1 MFLQRFAIV
10 NAELFDG
17 SGAPP
22 RRADAVVE
30 NGKIRAVAP
39 AGELN
44 LAGVPRTDAAGL
56 ALAPGFIDAH
66 SHSDATLMLYPESE
80 SRITQGFTTEVVG
93 QCGDADFICSG
104 PERRERLERENGA
117 RVVWHDL
124 ESYMAE
130 LARRAPAVNVA
141 ALAGHGAIRE
151 EILGM
156 SDRAPSPAELRRME
170 ELLDTALRQGAA
182 GLSSGLV
189 YLPGRYAET
198 PELAALAARLRGTGK
213 LYATHLRSEG
223 SGILPALR
231 EAAEIARAADGRLVV
246 SHLKTMGRENW
257 PKIRAALDEIDAM
270 RRSGLS
276 VTSDRYP
283 YLHAAT
289 GLRNVLPE
297 PYCSVAD
304 LREFLSAPERRREVA
319 AALENAEARR
329 KLPAEWEGILFT
341 GARVEPEHLALR
353 GLSLAEIARRFGVSP
368 AEACT
373 ELLATEPNPRTQL
386 RCMCEENLDRIL
398 SLDFVAAG
406 SDSSGVP
413 LDPSGPLTH
422 PRAFGTAARFF
433 RRVSRLASPAEAV
446 RRMTSLPA
454 AVHRLAGRGLVK
466 EGYAADLVLFD
477 PEKFDAPA
485 DYRDPRRPAVGVRT
499 VWVNGEIAFDA
510 EDPKRRGRAGVFL
523 PVR

>member
-1 MFLQRFAIV
+1 MTSERFAIV
-10 NAELFDG
+10 NAGLLDG
-17 SGAPP
+17 SGAPL
-22 RRADAVVE
+22 RRADVAVE
-30 NGKIRAVAP
+30 NGRIRAVAP

-44 LAGVPRTDAAGL
+44 LAGIPQIDAGERF
-56 ALAPGFIDAH
+56 LAPGFIDAH

-93 QCGDADFICSG
+93 QCGDADFICRN
-104 PERRERLERENGA
+104 PARRERLEAENGA
-117 RVVWHDL
+117 EVVWHDL

-130 LARRAPAVNVA
+130 LAHRQPAVNVA

-151 EILGM
+151 EVLGM
-156 SDRAPSPAELRRME
+156 SDRAPSPAELERMA

-198 PELAALAARLRGTGK
+198 PELLALAARLRGTGK

-223 SGILPALR
+223 SEILPALR
-231 EAAEIARAADGRLVV
+231 EAAEIARAADRRVVV

-257 PKIRAALDEIDAM
+257 DKIDAVLAELDAM
-270 RRSGLS
+270 RKNGLA

-297 PYCSVAD
+297 PYVSIAD
-304 LREFLSAPERRREVA
+304 LPAFLADPGHRREVA
-319 AALENAEARR
+319 AALESAESQG
-329 KLPAEWEGILFT
+329 KLPAEWEGILFA
-341 GARVEPEHLALR
+341 GAKVKKEHLALR
-353 GLSLAEIARRFGVSP
+353 GLSMREIARKFGTTP
-368 AEACT
+368 AEACV
-373 ELLATEPNPRTQL
+373 ELLGSEPNPRTQL
-386 RCMCEENLDRIL
+386 QCMCEANLDRIL
-398 SLDFVAAG
+398 SLDCVAAG

-422 PRAFGTAARFF
+422 PRAFGTAARFY
-433 RRVSRLASPAEAV
+433 RRVARLASPAEAV

-454 AVHRLAGRGLVK
+454 QVHRLAGRGLVK

-485 DYRDPRRPAVGVRT
+485 DYRDPRRPAVGARM
-499 VWVNGEIAFDA
+499 VWVNGTVAFDA
-510 EDPKRRGRAGVFL
+510 EDPRRRGRAGVFL
-523 PVR
+523 PVY